1 MPQLINS
8 NNSIGDGLPAS
19 VMRESMENKNLLA
32 NKGSIYVG
40 TGSNN
45 NIMTGYNVSTTMALE
60 HGAPGTIL
68 RYTNDENNPTGFEQI
83 DPATT
88 EDFIA
93 NKATNVDLDGDV
105 IQNSSGIF
113 INVSAGSGSNFS
125 QQIPN
130 ASTSGFGVVK
140 LIDSLTDTSTSFA
153 LTANKGKVLQDTKA
167 SSETTIEGFSLGN
180 APKTIN
186 GLFRYDAGEDGET
199 ILDNSN
205 ASQALTNLFTNIS
218 SSDNVVSTIVGPA
231 LGFVPDSG
239 LSDFSSNTTTVKIG
253 RNNYTASSAQRIVSI
268 GANVTGISTNS
279 VSVGHGVYFGSG
291 TPNSSAFGY
300 MVQNTAPNSVSI
312 GAFSRCFGTAGNG
325 AVAVGYGANAAGG
338 VSIGKNSSTKQN
350 EDICIGSND
359 MYTTA
364 QANNGIVIGAAGYA
378 NGSGAIAIGR
388 KSTSTNSSVAV
399 GAFSGA
405 TNESISI
412 GYSSHANCPGSI
424 SIGVNSATNASGS
437 IAIGDNAFTHG
448 YSYFG
453 LNTIAIGNHSKM
465 PANNSICIGNS
476 SSGSGSLARNSI
488 VIGNNS
494 MVSSSETIAIGEA
507 SVANGS
513 QGVAVGR
520 SAVAGPNSCAIA
532 IGNASTANGSS
543 STAVGDYAEATQQ
556 SAAAFGAK
564 AKAIGSRSTAIS
576 TAVASGYASIAIG
589 ESAGASSSGGI
600 AIGEAAQAY
609 NVYNNTIGGIAI
621 GAEAYNYGNNSITIG
636 TAFNYDSDSIAI
648 GNNACVCGSYGDST
662 GYNSSSIAI
671 GNNSSVNSNNSV
683 AIGANVSIYGNEAI
697 AIGYKATTLS
707 TGAQGVSIGY
717 NTTSTNQGVAIGS
730 DSFGV
735 NQSVALGVFSCA
747 SGVRSAALGPD
758 TQISTN
764 YCIRIGSTSGD
775 VYKHLYS
782 IHPIETTS
790 DSRIKNIQG
799 LANTSLCLENVNKLP
814 IKIYSYKEFVGDFY
828 DKNMIGWIADDVESV
843 FPKSVSYSDAEY
855 KNVLQNGSVEK
866 IFIKDEKH
874 INLHSYG
881 VPVLWG
887 AVQELS
893 KLLNQSNE
901 KIAELEQRI
910 ATLEAK

>member
-1 MPQLINS
+1 MADLVNS
-8 NNSIGDGLPAS
+8 NNSIGNGLPAS

-45 NIMTGYNVSTTMALE
+45 SIMTGYNVSTTMALE

-68 RYTNDENNPTGFEQI
+68 RYTNDENSPTGFEQI

-93 NKATNVDLDGDV
+93 NKATNVDLDGEV

-113 INVSAGSGSNFS
+113 VNVSAGSGSNFS
-125 QQIPN
+125 HQIPN

-180 APKTIN
+180 VSKTIN

-205 ASQALTNLFTNIS
+205 ASQALTNLFTNITS
-218 SSDNVVSTIVGPA
+218 ADNVVSTIVGPA

-239 LSDFSSNTTTVKIG
+239 LSDFSSNNTTVKIG
-253 RNNYTASSAQRIVSI
+253 RNNVTASSAQRIVSI
-268 GANVTGISTNS
+268 GAEVAGVSSNS
-279 VSVGHGVYFGSG
+279 VSIGYGEIISSA
-291 TPNSSAFGY
+291 TNSSSFGY

-325 AVAVGYGANAAGG
+325 AVAVGYGAYAAGG

-359 MYTTA
+359 MSTTA
-364 QANNGIVIGAAGYA
+364 QANNGIVIGAGGYA

-399 GAFSGA
+399 GASSGA
-405 TNESISI
+405 GNESISI
-412 GYSSHANCPGSI
+412 GYSSKANCPGSI
-424 SIGVNSATNASGS
+424 SIGVSSATNASGS
-437 IAIGDNAFTHG
+437 IAIGNNAITHG

-453 LNTIAIGNHSKM
+453 LNTIAIGNYSQM
-465 PANNSICIGNS
+465 PANNSICIGNNS
-476 SSGSGSLARNSI
+476 RGSGSQSRNSI

-494 MVSSSETIAIGEA
+494 EVFSYETIVIGE
-507 SVANGS
+507 SSIANGS
-513 QGVAVGR
+513 YGVAVGR
-520 SAVAGPNSCAIA
+520 NAVAGPNSLAIA

-556 SAAAFGAK
+556 SAAAFGAG

-576 TAVASGYASIAIG
+576 TAVASGYASLAIG
-589 ESAGASSSGGI
+589 EGAGASSSGGI
-600 AIGEAAQAY
+600 AIGEGAQVY
-609 NVYNNTIGGIAI
+609 NIYNNTLGGIAI
-621 GAEAYNYGNNSITIG
+621 GTEAYNYGNNSITIG
-636 TAFNYDSDSIAI
+636 TAINQDSDSIAI
-648 GNNACVCGSYGDST
+648 GNNAYVGASYGDST

-671 GNNSSVNSNNSV
+671 GSNVSVNCNNSV
-683 AIGANVSIYGNEAI
+683 AIGSNISVYGGEDV
-697 AIGYKATTLS
+697 AIGYKSKTLS
-707 TGAQGVSIGY
+707 NGAGGVSIGY
-717 NTTSTNQGVAIGS
+717 NTTSTSQGVAIGG
-730 DSFGV
+730 DSYVGT
-735 NQSVALGVFSCA
+735 QSVALGVFSCA

-764 YCIRIGSTSGD
+764 YCIRIGSTSAD

-782 IHPIETTS
+782 IHQIETTS

-814 IKIYSYKEFVGDFY
+814 IKIFSYKDFVGDFY
-828 DKNMIGWIADDVESV
+828 DKNQIGWIADDVECI

-855 KNVLQNGSVEK
+855 KNVLPNGSIEK

-893 KLLNQSNE
+893 KLLDQSNE